1 MKRNA
6 PSLITAPALE
16 PVTLEEAKAHL
27 RVDGNDEDALIG
39 ALITTAVGYLDGW
52 GGILGRALITQ
63 TWGETFDSF
72 PRGDVLRLRLAPV
85 QSVTFIKYR
94 DSANAEQTLPTTVYE
109 GPFTDDLG
117 GYVALREN
125 QVWPSTYER
134 RDAVSVQ
141 YVCGYGGQFDVPQ
154 QVRQAI
160 LLMIGDWYAN
170 RETFSSRSALEM
182 PFSASALLSPL
193 RRIGA

>member
-63 TWGETFDSF
+63 TWGETFDGF

-94 DSANAEQTLPTTVYE
+94 DSANAEQTLSTTVYE

-117 GYVALREN
+117 VYVALREN

-170 RETFSSRSALEM
+170 RETFSFRSAVEM

-193 RRIGA
+193 RRIGV